1 MGRVCVAADRGMI
14 SAAQSGTLS
23 PTHIKNGGLCDTA
36 AVRSSQLELWLAAQ
50 GSVLLYGPLEKLRV
64 HNM

>member
-23 PTHIKNGGLCDTA
+23 PTHIKNG
-36 AVRSSQLELWLAAQ
+36 RF
-50 GSVLLYGPLEKLRV
+50 
-64 HNM
+64 